1 MVTELNLKDIE
12 DQNFQ
17 ILEQFLK
24 EINSQDTME
33 RAACIKRLGQMD
45 IRLEDIPIDL
55 HQKLESALLDPEAEV
70 RKETVM
76 TLAFL
81 EGEVAIPL
89 LEPLLDDPNHSV
101 RSNTISALG
110 FIGIRPSKDVIEK
123 IIAVMLHSSESDEIR
138 DRCARTLGRLKV
150 YQAKDQLLTLVRE
163 DLSPSVRGGAAVA
176 LGMLKQGDHKLK
188 TELIQILEVET
199 SASVISALRET
210 LALIE
215 AHLSQGEN

>member
-1 MVTELNLKDIE
+1 VVTDLNLKDTE
-12 DQNFQ
+12 YQNAR
-17 ILEQFLK
+17 ILEGFLK
-24 EINSQDTME
+24 DIDSQDAME

-45 IRLEDIPIDL
+45 IQPEDIPMAL
-55 HQKLESALLDPEAEV
+55 HLKLETALLDPESEV

-110 FIGIRPSKDVIEK
+110 FIGRRPSEAVIKK
-123 IIAVMLHSSESDEIR
+123 IIDAMLHSSESDEIR

-150 YQAKDQLLTLVRE
+150 YQAQDQLLTLIRE

-176 LGMLKQGDHKLK
+176 LGMLKPSDHQLK
-188 TELIQILEVET
+188 TELSRLLDVET
-199 SASVISALRET
+199 STPVILALRET
-210 LALIE
+210 LALID
-215 AHLSQGEN
+215 AHLCQRES

>member
-1 MVTELNLKDIE
+1 MKDAE
-12 DQNFQ
+12 DQNSQ

-24 EINSQDTME
+24 EIDSQDAME

-45 IRLEDIPIDL
+45 IHLEDIPMDL
-55 HQKLESALLDPEAEV
+55 HLKLESALLDPEAEV

-101 RSNTISALG
+101 RSTTISALG
-110 FIGIRPSKDVIEK
+110 FIGIRPSEDVIEK
-123 IIAVMLHSSESDEIR
+123 IIGVMLHSSESDEIR

-150 YQAKDQLLTLVRE
+150 HQAQDQLLTLVRE

-176 LGMLKQGDHKLK
+176 LGMLKQGDHQLK
-188 TELIQILEVET
+188 TELIQLLEVET
-199 SASVISALRET
+199 SAPVISALRET

-215 AHLSQGEN
+215 AHLGQGEN